1 MSTPSTDIA
10 ANTAIVELKAV
21 FERFAKAA
29 APFKAK
35 LLAAVE
41 KLLAEGYEPK
51 AIKTAIRAI
60 SDETG
65 VSPQYVNRILATP
78 VKDGGAG
85 LGNDRVKEK
94 KASSAADKP
103 TADFNIMNPELLFE
117 AMRLATSGDLTQ
129 IECCLEAVFMKV
141 AAAKVASRK

>member
-1 MSTPSTDIA
+1 MSTTSDISSNAIITD
-10 ANTAIVELKAV
+10 LKAA

-29 APFKAK
+29 APFKVK

-41 KLLAEGYEPK
+41 KLLAEGHEPK

-94 KASSAADKP
+94 KTSSASDKP
-103 TADFNIMNPELLFE
+103 TADFNIMSPDLLFE
-117 AMRLATSGDLTQ
+117 AMRIATSGDLAK
-129 IECCLEAVFMKV
+129 IEACLEAVFVKV
-141 AAAKVASRK
+141 AAAKVAARK